1 MRRAL
6 DNLPINLDHWIEENK
21 TALRPPIGNREFWK
35 GEWQNLLVMMVGG
48 PNYRPDYHDD
58 PGEELFIQLR
68 GDLTLKLLDPVT
80 RDRSEVIVRERE
92 MYLLPA
98 HVRHSPKR
106 PEGCVGLVV
115 ERYRQ
120 PGEVDALEWYDDEGN
135 LEFRGEFLIEKHRT
149 RSCQGAGGLVR
160 LEATKRPSDPKS
172 LARWRHCLRFWGSQT
187 TGYKHAGLPRSP
199 ENRYPS
205 PQLQVHPGISG

>member
-1 MRRAL
+1 VRRAL

-21 TALRPPIGNREFWK
+21 TTVRPPIGNREFWK

-98 HVRHSPKR
+98 HVRHSPQR

-135 LEFRGEFLIEKHRT
+135 LEFRGEFLIENIEQDLAEVQAAWSAWKQQNDRQIPKVW
-149 RSCQGAGGLVR
+149 RVGATV
-160 LEATKRPSDPKS
+160 
-172 LARWRHCLRFWGSQT
+172 
-187 TGYKHAGLPRSP
+187 
-199 ENRYPS
+199 
-205 PQLQVHPGISG
+205 